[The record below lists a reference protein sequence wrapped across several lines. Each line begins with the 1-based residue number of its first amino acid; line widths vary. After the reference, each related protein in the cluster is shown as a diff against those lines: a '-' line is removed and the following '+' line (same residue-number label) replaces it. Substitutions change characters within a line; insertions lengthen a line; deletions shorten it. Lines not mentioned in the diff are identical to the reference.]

1 MSIIPEDKN
10 AKRTSRNT
18 VLQYYDEIIY
28 IKITEANFCKKI
40 KKQQSR
46 RVIYR

>member
-1 MSIIPEDKN
+1 VSIIIEDKN
-10 AKRTSRNT
+10 AKRTSRST

-40 KKQQSR
+40 KNSKAGE
-46 RVIYR
+46 